1 MTDDIDRANDR
12 AAEQLGDALAAQG
25 RRARKHLGAESALEC
40 VDCDDPIPTA
50 RRQAI
55 AGVQHCVSCA
65 RVLEHKARR
74 P

>member
-12 AAEQLGDALAAQG
+12 AAEQLGDALAAQA
-25 RRARKHLGAESALEC
+25 RRARKHLGETSA
-40 VDCDDPIPTA
+40 VDCIRCDEPIPTA
-50 RRQAI
+50 RRAAI
-55 AGVQHCVSCA
+55 AGVQHCVGCA